1 MANKFRLA
9 AFADE
14 ASAMIDDQ
22 IEAMKK
28 NGVEFLEIRNVDGTN
43 IAKIDEKKAK
53 EVRAKLDDAG
63 LAVWS
68 MGSPVGKTKIQD
80 DFAFES
86 EQFKRVLENAYILGA
101 KCIRL
106 FSFYGTDGKPEY
118 RDEVLLRLS
127 RYLEMA
133 KGSGI
138 ILCHEN
144 EKGIYG
150 DIAVRCDEIQKALPE
165 LKAVF
170 DPANFIQCHQDTLE
184 AWAML
189 KKYVYYFHIKDCLA
203 DGNVVPAGKGI
214 AALDRILPEYN
225 GLASDVLTIEPHLTK
240 FVGLDTL
247 EGGEKSEVGNL
258 FSFATNAEAFDCAV
272 SSLKEI
278 TEKI

>member
-1 MANKFRLA
+1 
-9 AFADE
+9 
-14 ASAMIDDQ
+14 
-22 IEAMKK
+22 
-28 NGVEFLEIRNVDGTN
+28 
-43 IAKIDEKKAK
+43 
-53 EVRAKLDDAG
+53 G

-165 LKAVF
+165 MKAVF

-214 AALDRILPEYN
+214 SALDRILPEYN

>member
-22 IEAMKK
+22 IKAMKK

-43 IAKIDEKKAK
+43 IAKIDEGKAK
-53 EVRAKLDDAG
+53 EVRTKLDDAG

-86 EQFKRVLENAYILGA
+86 EQFKRVLENVYILGA